1 MSEQTSLFDEAPDPV
16 PTKGRVTGARLL
28 DRVQVIC
35 EGDDPLYIY
44 RERLRTFFG
53 KDGVLQ
59 GDRLWITWAGSW
71 TYCIAVQSEDQEERE
86 RGIVYIYRA
95 VYEEEVNG

>member
-1 MSEQTSLFDEAPDPV
+1 MNEQTSLFDEAPDPV
-16 PTKGRVTGARLL
+16 PTRGRVTGARLL
-28 DRVQVIC
+28 DRVQVKID
-35 EGDDPLYIY
+35 GDDPLYIY

-53 KDGVLQ
+53 KDGILQ

-71 TYCIAVQSEDQEERE
+71 TYCLAVQPEDQEERE

-95 VYEEEVNG
+95 IYEEAV